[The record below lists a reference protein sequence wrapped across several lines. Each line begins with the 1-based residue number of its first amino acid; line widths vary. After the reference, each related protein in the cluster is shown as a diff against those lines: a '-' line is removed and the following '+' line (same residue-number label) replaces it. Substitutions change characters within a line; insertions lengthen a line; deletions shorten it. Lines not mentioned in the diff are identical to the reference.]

1 MKWLQILKL
10 INRKDKKVMDI
21 LAIINDFDLDDEEI
35 LLLQDMMSQDEVD
48 SIEW

>member
-1 MKWLQILKL
+1 
-10 INRKDKKVMDI
+10 MDI

>member
-1 MKWLQILKL
+1 
-10 INRKDKKVMDI
+10 MDI

-35 LLLQDMMSQDEVD
+35 LLLQDMMTQDEVD